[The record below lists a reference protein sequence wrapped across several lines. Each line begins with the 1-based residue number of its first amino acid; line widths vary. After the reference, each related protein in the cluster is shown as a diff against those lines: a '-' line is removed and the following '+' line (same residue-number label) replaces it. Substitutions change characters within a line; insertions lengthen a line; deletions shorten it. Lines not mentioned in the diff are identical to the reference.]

1 MKLISNLLMLA
12 SAALLAH
19 AVYAQD
25 DSLAKGEYL
34 TRAAN
39 CVACHTVPGGEP
51 FAGGVEFKLPFGSL
65 FSPNITPDTKTG
77 IGAWTDDE
85 FVSAMQTGVGRD
97 GKHYYPAFPYTAYSK
112 MSRDDILAIKGYLA
126 SLEPVEQAPRE
137 NHISFPFN
145 QRWGMV
151 FWNLLFLDDERFQ
164 ADSQHSEEWNRGKY
178 LVEGPGHCGECHS
191 PRNLFQAVSS
201 DRSLA
206 GNVLQGWNAYNISS
220 DPKHGI
226 GAWPTDV
233 LARYLKDGAA
243 PGLGLSSGPM
253 AEVVENSLRHL
264 TDADRQAIAVFLKD
278 SAPRSE
284 GVPRP
289 EKAGMVGQTNKNDLG
304 YKLFAGAC
312 ASCHSWDGTGSQS
325 PTAMLLGLKT
335 VNDPAASNLL
345 GILLSGHGS
354 TDTPVDRYMPSFGTI
369 YNDQE
374 LAALSSFVLQHFG
387 ESGARVSVPAVAE
400 RRTESLH

>member
-1 MKLISNLLMLA
+1 MKLISNLLLLA
-12 SAALLAH
+12 SAALLVQA
-19 AVYAQD
+19 AYAQD

-112 MSRDDILAIKGYLA
+112 MS
-126 SLEPVEQAPRE
+126 QAQRE

-206 GNVLQGWNAYNISS
+206 GNLLQGWNAYNISS
-220 DPKHGI
+220 DPVHGI

-233 LARYLKDGAA
+233 LAGYLKDGAA

-278 SAPRSE
+278 SAPRTE

-289 EKAGMVGQTNKNDLG
+289 QQVTLAEPGSGNALG
-304 YKLFAGAC
+304 NKLFADAC
-312 ASCHSWDGTGSQS
+312 ASCHRWDGTGSQS
-325 PTAMLLGLKT
+325 QTAMLLGLKT

-354 TDTPVDRYMPSFGTI
+354 ADMPVDRLMPSFGTI

-374 LAALSSFVLQHFG
+374 LAALSSFMLQRFG
-387 ESGARVSVPAVAE
+387 ESGAQVSVPAVAK